1 MNHDAMMLGNC
12 SNFANTRKTRQV
24 KIRQVTSG
32 ERSSCDL
39 APLADVA
46 HQLVAGNMPF

>member
-1 MNHDAMMLGNC
+1 MLGNC

-24 KIRQVTSG
+24 MSG